1 MTNQREIE
9 KLFEE
14 AMHFAKYSK
23 SKTAV
28 KFWSTIHKLEKLL
41 AASSFELDR
50 DQKARLN
57 AAKRKFS

>member
-1 MTNQREIE
+1 MTNQQEIE
-9 KLFEE
+9 KLFDE

-41 AASSFELDR
+41 AASSFELNR
-50 DQKARLN
+50 EQKQKLN

>member
-1 MTNQREIE
+1 MVNKIEIE
-9 KLFEE
+9 KLFNE

-41 AASSFELDR
+41 ANSSFELDK
-50 DQKARLN
+50 DQREKLN

>member
-1 MTNQREIE
+1 MANRQEIQQ
-9 KLFEE
+9 LFDE

-28 KFWSTIHKLEKLL
+28 KFWSTIHKLEQLL
-41 AASSFELDR
+41 ANSSFELDK
-50 DQKARLN
+50 DQREKLN